1 MQDLKVLGTAIATNQ
16 FIKNNSN
23 SWSSLGFYLEN
34 PQLLPPPKGF
44 YKELL
49 EEWQNKLE
57 YLGEFRTADGF
68 GLSSTMRTLQEKLI
82 SVNYLQMAYFSYP
95 EKKNMVLTDTALVN
109 GLSFV
114 KPILAKVSEFDSTL
128 VGWPAYHEFLR
139 KWVVKDLPSGLNKDS
154 AYLAVLLTQAPG
166 KTRDRLL
173 YDLSLSQLN
182 FARDSAS
189 RFAILQNAS
198 NLQDQRFLASL
209 QQKNDVLNRLRM
221 GQSAPLF
228 KAHTYNNADVSL
240 ADLKGNFVAI
250 DVWATWCGPCK
261 TQSPIFER
269 IAAKYKD
276 YPIKFLALSV
286 DENLNA
292 WNRYMKTNTSQILQ
306 WRAFGLQ
313 EIRELYGVDAIPRF
327 MLINPQGRF
336 VNAQLPMPDDPNFE
350 VLLRQALGLKAE
362 EG

>member
-1 MQDLKVLGTAIATNQ
+1 M
-16 FIKNNSN
+16 
-23 SWSSLGFYLEN
+23 
-34 PQLLPPPKGF
+34 
-44 YKELL
+44 
-49 EEWQNKLE
+49 E

-68 GLSSTMRTLQEKLI
+68 GLGSTMRTLQEKLI

-95 EKKNMVLTDTALVN
+95 EKRNLALTDTAIIDA
-109 GLSFV
+109 FTII
-114 KPILAKVSEFDSTL
+114 KPILAKVSDFDSSL

-139 KWVVKDLPSGLNKDS
+139 KWVVKDFPAGLDKDS

-173 YDLSLSQLN
+173 YDLSVSQLN
-182 FARDSAS
+182 TARDSTS
-189 RFAILQNAS
+189 RSTIVRNAS

-209 QQKNDVLNRLRM
+209 QQKNDMLNRLRM

-228 KAHTYNNADVSL
+228 KAHTYDKADVSL
-240 ADLKGNFVAI
+240 ANLKRDFVAI

-269 IAAKYKD
+269 MAEKYKNQ
-276 YPIKFLALSV
+276 PIKFLALSA

-292 WNRYMKTNTSQILQ
+292 WNMHMKTNASQILQ

-313 EIRELYGVDAIPRF
+313 EMRELYGVDAIPRF
-327 MLINPQGRF
+327 MLIDPQGRF
-336 VNAQLPMPDDPNFE
+336 VNAQLPMPDDANFE

-362 EG
+362 KG